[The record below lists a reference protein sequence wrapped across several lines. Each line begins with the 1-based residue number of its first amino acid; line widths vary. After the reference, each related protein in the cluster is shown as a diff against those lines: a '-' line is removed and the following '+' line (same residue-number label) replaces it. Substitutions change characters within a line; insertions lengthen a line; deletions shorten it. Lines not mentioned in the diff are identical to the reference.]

1 MLLAENLFLLRTGSI
16 YIHREG
22 KLRTI
27 LFILLDS
34 KSLQLLSQLSLVVV
48 VRSFAHDRDEA
59 CMGALQEFLSEELT
73 KKFPLPGL
81 EPGSLG

>member
-48 VRSFAHDRDEA
+48 VRSLRMIVMKL
-59 CMGALQEFLSEELT
+59 CMGALQEFHLELT
-73 KKFPLPGL
+73 KKIPLPGL

>member
-22 KLRTI
+22 KLRAI

-48 VRSFAHDRDEA
+48 VRSLRMIVMKLAW
-59 CMGALQEFLSEELT
+59 
-73 KKFPLPGL
+73 GL
-81 EPGSLG
+81 YRNSI